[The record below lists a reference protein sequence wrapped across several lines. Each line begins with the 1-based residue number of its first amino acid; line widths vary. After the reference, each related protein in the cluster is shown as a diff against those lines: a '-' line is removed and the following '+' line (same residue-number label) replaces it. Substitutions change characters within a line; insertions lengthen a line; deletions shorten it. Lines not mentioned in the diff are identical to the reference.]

1 MTTIAIPEKPFQ
13 EAHQMFVDY
22 YEHYEGWPHI
32 PFRSFSHP
40 AFVMTELCY
49 KYSAYQQAHKALQLH
64 KWDGWIEDNPLMIF
78 RATERACDPKLT
90 TNLFILRHGV
100 EHSPLAP
107 FAQAQS
113 EAAQV
118 ELAHQLYELFLGGSS
133 DPEAL
138 GPRFDRFVEF
148 LAHRGYRRRWTL
160 MSYLLFLI
168 DIERYFPIRA
178 RYMDK
183 VMEFYG
189 LSLRLSHHIQWQY
202 LYELLQIFDA
212 LRQKLRPYRP
222 STNLDIQSY
231 CYIIGA
237 LLKRRD
243 EEGIDI
249 P

>member
-13 EAHQMFVDY
+13 AAHQMFLNY
-22 YEHYEGWPHI
+22 YEHHEGWPRI

-49 KYSAYQQAHKALQLH
+49 KYSAYQQAHKALQLSR
-64 KWDGWIEDNPLMIF
+64 WDRWIKDQPLRIF
-78 RATERACDPKLT
+78 QATEGACDPKIT
-90 TNLFILRHGV
+90 TNLFILRFGKA
-100 EHSPLAP
+100 HSPLAP

-113 EAAQV
+113 QAAQV
-118 ELAHQLYELFLGGSS
+118 EMAHQLYEFFLGGKT

-148 LAHRGYRRRWTL
+148 LAHRGYRRSWTL
-160 MSYLLFLI
+160 LSYLLFLI
-168 DIERYFPIRA
+168 DPERYFPVRA
-178 RYMDK
+178 DYLDTVLK
-183 VMEFYG
+183 FYG
-189 LSLRLSHHIQWQY
+189 LPLRLSRHIQWQY
-202 LYELLQIFDA
+202 LNELLCVFDA
-212 LRQKLRPYRP
+212 LRQKLRAYRP

-231 CYIIGA
+231 CYIIGV

-243 EEGIDI
+243 DEDVDI